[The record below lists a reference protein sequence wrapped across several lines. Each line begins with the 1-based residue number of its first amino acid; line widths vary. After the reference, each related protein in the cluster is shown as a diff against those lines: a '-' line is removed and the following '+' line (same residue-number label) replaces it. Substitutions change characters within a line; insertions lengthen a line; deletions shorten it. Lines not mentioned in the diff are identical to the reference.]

1 MCAYDMKIPDKQ
13 GNEYVLKPTRFI
25 TNSPLIAARW
35 ERKCDKTHEHARL
48 QGNRTSK
55 AAIYPGKLI
64 DAVTQGINDQ
74 IKADKFDLNLV
85 ASIDI
90 ARGMTTMDELKKIQ
104 LNAAQCHEDNNIS
117 GEYAVDDVSGAYL
130 DPQMVKK
137 ARAEEVEYVRSMKLY
152 TKVPIKECLAK
163 TGKQPIAVRWIDV

>member
-1 MCAYDMKIPDKQ
+1 MKIPDKE
-13 GNEYVLKPTRFI
+13 GNEYVFQPTQFI
-25 TNSPLIAARW
+25 TNSPLIAARL

-48 QGNRTSK
+48 QGNSTNK

-64 DAVTQGINDQ
+64 DAITQGINDQ

-90 ARGMTTMDELKKIQ
+90 ARGMTTMDELRKIQ
-104 LNAAQCHEDNNIS
+104 LNAVQCHEDNYEC

-130 DPQMVKK
+130 DPKMVKK
-137 ARAEEVEYVRSMKLY
+137 ARAEEIEYLRSMKLY
-152 TKVPIKECLAK
+152 TKVPILPELANN
-163 TGKQPIAVRWIDV
+163 QSQ

>member
-1 MCAYDMKIPDKQ
+1 M
-13 GNEYVLKPTRFI
+13 
-25 TNSPLIAARW
+25 
-35 ERKCDKTHEHARL
+35 
-48 QGNRTSK
+48 
-55 AAIYPGKLI
+55 I
-64 DAVTQGINDQ
+64 DAITQGIENQ

-104 LNAAQCHEDNNIS
+104 LNAAQCHEDNYDES

-130 DPQMVKK
+130 DPKMVKK
-137 ARAEEVEYVRSMKLY
+137 ARAEEIEYVRSMKLY

-163 TGKQPIAVRWIDV
+163 TGKQPIAVRWIDVNKQDYTDRDW